1 MLSVSRCKRNWS
13 LTAALVVLC
22 VVVAASVS
30 SCGQAP
36 PASQTAPLLVAA
48 ASSLQPAFGEM
59 QKAFT
64 AKTGR
69 QVTLNYGATGNLAKQ
84 IENGAPID
92 VFAAADTGY
101 VDGLEAKGFIMP
113 DSKAVYAVGRLM
125 LATQDGLKVPVNRV
139 EDLTR
144 PEIKRVAIADPVNA
158 PYGRAAKEVLV
169 KLGLWSAVEPKLVYG
184 DNVQATLQ
192 FVQTGNAEAGLVA
205 LSLAHVPEVT
215 VVSIPDSLYQPLR
228 QSLAIVQGTPHPQ
241 LAHQFA
247 TLVTGPR
254 GRAVLERH
262 HFVVPEGGER

>member
-192 FVQTGNAEAGLVA
+192 FVQTGNAEAAIVA
-205 LSLAHVPEVT
+205 RSLSPAAGIRFTPIDSQLHAPIQQSMAIVEATKNEALAREFVAFVLSAEGQRSLQKYGYLSPEV
-215 VVSIPDSLYQPLR
+215 P
-228 QSLAIVQGTPHPQ
+228 
-241 LAHQFA
+241 
-247 TLVTGPR
+247 
-254 GRAVLERH
+254 
-262 HFVVPEGGER
+262 